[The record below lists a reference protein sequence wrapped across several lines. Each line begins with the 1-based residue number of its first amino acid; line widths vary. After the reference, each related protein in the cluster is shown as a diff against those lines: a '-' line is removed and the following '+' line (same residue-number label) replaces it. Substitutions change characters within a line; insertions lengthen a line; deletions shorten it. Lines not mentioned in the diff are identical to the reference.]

1 VKKDAHSDT
10 APRETKREPQ
20 VFAPARERGRE
31 STLVRRHL
39 RIGWLAILVFL
50 TLGIVLEA
58 LHGFKVD
65 AYLNVA
71 HETRRLMWTLAHA
84 HGVLIGVL
92 HLGFAFTLR
101 ELDASSA
108 AWARTASLCLSGAT
122 VLLPL
127 GFLLGGAVT
136 YGGDPGVGI
145 LLVPVGAALLFAAV
159 SITLVQA
166 RREASK

>member
-1 VKKDAHSDT
+1 MKKEAHPGDRSRDDAH
-10 APRETKREPQ
+10 AP
-20 VFAPARERGRE
+20 
-31 STLVRRHL
+31 SLVRRHVQ
-39 RIGWLAILVFL
+39 IGWVAILGFL
-50 TLGIVLEA
+50 SLGIVLEA

-71 HETRRLMWTLAHA
+71 NETRRLMWTLAHA

-101 ELDASSA
+101 EVGAPSVG
-108 AWARTASLCLSGAT
+108 WPRNVSLCLTGAT

-136 YGGDPGVGI
+136 YGGDPGRGI

-159 SITLVQA
+159 LLTILNTRKRV
-166 RREASK
+166 

>member
-1 VKKDAHSDT
+1 
-10 APRETKREPQ
+10 
-20 VFAPARERGRE
+20 
-31 STLVRRHL
+31 VRRHL
-39 RIGWLAILVFL
+39 VLGWLAVLVFL
-50 TLGIVLEA
+50 SLGIVLEA

-101 ELDASSA
+101 ELDAPATGWPRSV
-108 AWARTASLCLSGAT
+108 SLCLSGAT
-122 VLLPL
+122 VLLPG

-136 YGGDPGVGI
+136 YGGDPGRGI
-145 LLVPVGAALLFAAV
+145 LLVPVGAALLFTAV
-159 SITLVQA
+159 LITMLQA
-166 RREASK
+166 RKRS